1 MVALLCMV
9 GNDYQ
14 RIIDGI
20 NHWKNLETIDAIYLF
35 FDRKRDKYGFTSRR
49 NVKDLS
55 ITLTNNVLKPK
66 TIGYNPQSYQNVFCA
81 FYSIIKRE
89 IDDYQR
95 EALIDTTSTTKEAYG
110 AIVTISL
117 MFRRIKI
124 YIVPPKQRGWYVP
137 SPDDPAFKK
146 WFSMTRSIKGRT
158 PQEIYLPA
166 QRLKQPNREEKTV
179 LLKLLEHGGASETL
193 TQIMKWCNLSSYHPV
208 VKTRFSRLTRRL
220 ERKGFI
226 QKEPSKQ
233 GVKVSLTRFGKIYAE
248 AIKKYRG

>member
-1 MVALLCMV
+1 MVAMLCMV

-20 NHWKNLETIDAIYLF
+20 NHWKNLEPIDSIYLF
-35 FDRKRDKYGFTSRR
+35 FDRKRDKYGFASRL

-55 ITLTNNVLKPK
+55 ITLSNNLLKPK
-66 TIGYNPQSYQNVFCA
+66 TIGYNPQSYENVFCV

-89 IDDYQR
+89 VDDYQR
-95 EALIDTTSTTKEAYG
+95 ETLIDATSTTKEAYG
-110 AIVTISL
+110 AIVTVSL
-117 MFRRIKI
+117 MFRDVKI

-137 SPDDPAFKK
+137 SPDDPSFKK
-146 WFSMTRSIKGRT
+146 WFSMTRSIKGMT

-166 QRLKQPNREEKTV
+166 QRLKQPNREEKMV
-179 LLKLLEHGGASETL
+179 LLKLLEHGGASDTL
-193 TQIMKWCNLSSYHPV
+193 MQIMKWCNLNSSHPV

-226 QKEPSKQ
+226 QKEPSKK
-233 GVKVSLTRFGKIYAE
+233 GVKVSLTRFGRIYAK
-248 AIKKYRG
+248 AIK